1 MRSGKV
7 LNPPPHHLGTVR
19 VVQSCLKLQF
29 YYYGFAT
36 VHRKKMDAAKH
47 TNANSL
53 KLFLHVK
60 PTKTSNVF
68 LLTVPSQYLSV
79 FASESLPSSTY
90 LKQTEAC
97 LLRFEAVSRVNLTVL
112 EIMPCGHNSTDYG
125 ETRLN
130 QGGTPKFPY

>member
-29 YYYGFAT
+29 CYYGLQLSREKRWT
-36 VHRKKMDAAKH
+36 LPN
-47 TNANSL
+47 TQTQISL

-60 PTKTSNVF
+60 PTKTSNLF

-97 LLRFEAVSRVNLTVL
+97 LLRFEAVSRANLTVL
-112 EIMPCGHNSTDYG
+112 EIMHCGHNSTDYG

-130 QGGTPKFPY
+130 QGGTPKCPY